1 MILIT
6 IPAMSPSRTPAPWRA
21 RPAPS
26 APVGTAADRQVWI
39 ALLVL
44 LAAVPAQRLLAD
56 PLANEAFQTWATV
69 FLAIVVQSVPFLVL
83 GVLLSGLI
91 SVLLS
96 EKVVS
101 RVLPRNPLLAVP
113 VAGIAG
119 VGLPTC
125 ECAAVPVAG
134 GLARRG
140 VPAAVALTFL
150 LAAPAVNPAVI
161 VSTAVA
167 FQGRT
172 DMVLARFV
180 ASMLV
185 AVVIGWI
192 YVVVTRRVPA
202 LRLPRIAEVG
212 HAHGGESRWGRFVA
226 AAWHDALP
234 AAGFLV
240 IGAVIAAAINVLVP
254 LDVVEAVAD
263 QWLLAILV
271 LAAFAFLVALCSEA
285 DAFVAVSLTAF
296 SDTAKLVFLVV
307 GPAMDVKLAAMEAGQ
322 FGRAFAAQFVPLV
335 LVVATVVATVV
346 GTVLL

>member
-1 MILIT
+1 M
-6 IPAMSPSRTPAPWRA
+6 APSRTLAPWRA

-26 APVGTAADRQVWI
+26 APGSTAPPADRQVWI

-56 PLANEAFQTWATV
+56 PLGNEAFQAWATV
-69 FLAIVVQSVPFLVL
+69 FLAIVVQSIPFLVL

-91 SVLLS
+91 SALLS

-192 YVVVTRRVPA
+192 YVVLTRRVPA
-202 LRLPRIAEVG
+202 LRLPRIAEAG

-240 IGAVIAAAINVLVP
+240 IGAVIAAAINVFVP
-254 LDVVEAVAD
+254 LDVVESVAD
-263 QWLLAILV
+263 QWLLAV
-271 LAAFAFLVALCSEA
+271 VALAAFAFLVALCSEA
-285 DAFVAVSLTAF
+285 DAFIAVSLTAF